1 MPLEPVFLHFKRFK
15 VAISQAIKRPFPFLA
30 FLRDTELI
38 SDKMYKDFQD
48 SCTNLV
54 PVEQVVYRA
63 LEELEKRLD
72 EVVLRV
78 LFSEENVRAYPDLE
92 DIITN
97 LQNVLGLPEN
107 ELSEDPLETVQINQV
122 RRDTTADNTD
132 ELERDQATPDAEP
145 EGERDWI

>member
-1 MPLEPVFLHFKRFK
+1 PFSHGLSAPSRMSKVQEDTERMPLEPVFLHFKRFK
-15 VAISQAIKRPFPFLA
+15 VAISQAIKRPFHFLA

-97 LQNVLGLPEN
+97 LQNGN
-107 ELSEDPLETVQINQV
+107 
-122 RRDTTADNTD
+122 
-132 ELERDQATPDAEP
+132 
-145 EGERDWI
+145 